1 MPVYITD
8 PAAGPVLEIM
18 GEELR
23 PLTPDAGG
31 LAVQVFDTT
40 APDEAPGEAGPP
52 PHRHP
57 WDEVYV
63 VLRGVLNV
71 FDGRD
76 WRPAPAGH
84 CVTVPAGQ
92 WHAYRN
98 GTADCR
104 FLTITGPGRAR
115 EFFEHSAA
123 ELTAPPDLRA
133 AVALAARHDVEAMPR
148 AG

>member
-8 PAAGPVLEIM
+8 PAASPVLGIM

-23 PLTPDAGG
+23 PLTPDADS

-63 VLRGVLNV
+63 VLRGVLGV
-71 FDGRD
+71 FDGCE
-76 WRPAPAGH
+76 WRPAA
-84 CVTVPAGQ
+84 A
-92 WHAYRN
+92 
-98 GTADCR
+98 
-104 FLTITGPGRAR
+104 GRAR

-123 ELTAPPDLRA
+123 ELTVPPDLTA
-133 AVALAARHDVEAMPR
+133 ALTLAARHDVEAMPR
-148 AG
+148 AS